1 MGVTIDFRRA
11 ARKLRLV
18 EPDQAVMRKVDQ
30 VGEIQARFKLEMRLA
45 LSLLNWKMKL
55 LDESMLAL
63 DKSRCETAVLEA
75 QIENLK
81 KMLRTASTAV
91 EAL

>member
-11 ARKLRLV
+11 ARKLRVIEPGRAALSKV
-18 EPDQAVMRKVDQ
+18 EQID
-30 VGEIQARFKLEMRLA
+30 EIQTRFKLEMRLA

-63 DKSRCETAVLEA
+63 DKSRCETAVIEA
-75 QIENLK
+75 QIGNLK
-81 KMLRTASTAV
+81 KMLRIASTAV